1 MEALYKIKANEIDT
15 GFIEAIRKMF
25 AEKDIVIRITEE
37 LNETDYLTRYKA
49 NELHIIENMVAEP
62 AKRFTGA
69 EFEEY
74 TSKKL

>member
-1 MEALYKIKANEIDT
+1 MEALYKIKADELDA

-25 AEKDIVIRITEE
+25 AEKEIVIRITEE
-37 LNETDYLTRYKA
+37 HDETNYLTRYKA

-62 AKRFTGA
+62 TKGFTGA